1 MTAHPVSPILLDR
14 DQAWQVIGAQR
25 LGLAGCSMTC
35 PSTSG
40 SSPHYAAGGPSAT
53 WPRT

>member
-14 DQAWQVIGAQR
+14 EQAWQVIDAQR
-25 LGLAGCSMTC
+25 LGLAACSLTC
-35 PSTSG
+35 PSASG
-40 SSPHYAAGGPSAT
+40 SSPHYATDGPSAT